1 MQLTPSQLS
10 DFRRDGFV
18 ILPELFSAAEVAAM
32 KQDLARIQQ
41 IDTDHLV
48 REKTGGIAKTIY
60 RVHEADG
67 PTCSP
72 IFHAASR
79 APRLLDPAI
88 QLLEDESLYIR
99 HTKCNLKTAIDGSV
113 WQWHQDYGSW
123 KRDGIPAPGL
133 ATALVMLD
141 EPTAI
146 NGCLYFIPGSHREG
160 SLEAEFNDAT
170 GYRFYVVPKQR
181 LLELMQRSPEPV
193 PIVGQ
198 PGTVVF
204 FDCNI
209 VHASGHNLSRHDR
222 WQVYVVYN
230 AVANKPEAVANPR
243 PDYVRSVNFTP
254 LRRGSDDL
262 LAAAASDATSTD
274 HTAVATE
281 VQ

>member
-1 MQLTPSQLS
+1 MRLTPEQLAAY
-10 DFRRDGFV
+10 RRDGFV
-18 ILPELFSAAEVAAM
+18 ILPEHFSTAEVAAM
-32 KQDLARIQQ
+32 KADLARIQG

-48 REKTGGIAKTIY
+48 REKTGGVAKTIY

-67 PTCSP
+67 PTRSP

-79 APRLLDPAI
+79 APRLLEPAR
-88 QLLEDESLYIR
+88 QLLEDEALYIH

-123 KRDGIPAPGL
+123 QRDGIPTPHL
-133 ATALVMLD
+133 TTALVMLD
-141 EPTAI
+141 EPTEI

-170 GYRFYVVPKQR
+170 GYRFYVVPKGR
-181 LLELMQRSPEPV
+181 LLELMRRSPDPV
-193 PIVGQ
+193 PIIGK

-230 AVANKPEAVANPR
+230 QVANKPEAVPNPR
-243 PDYVRSVNFTP
+243 PDYVRSVNYTP
-254 LRRGSDDL
+254 LQTGSDDI
-262 LAAAASDATSTD
+262 LAAATQAAQP
-274 HTAVATE
+274 
-281 VQ
+281 VQAA

>member
-1 MQLTPSQLS
+1 MRLTPTQLA
-10 DFRRDGFV
+10 DYGRDGFLV
-18 ILPELFSAAEVAAM
+18 LPDVFTREEVAAM
-32 KQDLARIQQ
+32 KADLRRIQG

-67 PTCSP
+67 PTRSP
-72 IFHAASR
+72 IFHAAAR
-79 APRLLDPAI
+79 APRLLAPAR
-88 QLLEDESLYIR
+88 QLLADEALYIH

-123 KRDGIPAPGL
+123 QRDGIPAPTL
-133 ATALVMLD
+133 TTALIMLD
-141 EPTAI
+141 EPTEI

-181 LLELMQRSPEPV
+181 LLEVMERSPEPV
-193 PIVGQ
+193 PIIGR

-230 AVANKPEAVANPR
+230 PVSNKPAPVPNPR
-243 PDYVRSVNFTP
+243 PDYVRSVNFAP
-254 LRRGSDDL
+254 LALGTDRL
-262 LAAAASDATSTD
+262 LADAPEAAEA
-274 HTAVATE
+274 
-281 VQ
+281 